1 MKTLFDKIPVELRVR
16 PQWVCW
22 RLETRD
28 GRATKIPFDAVTG
41 KPASSTDQQT
51 WHDFNTAAAA
61 LGRGAYSGLG
71 FVFSKDD
78 PFAGID
84 LDHVRDPQSKE
95 VAPWARDLVRRLNS
109 YAELSQSGTGAHVI
123 IKAKVPGDRRRKSID
138 GNGQGVEMYDADR
151 FFVMTGQQLSGVPAS
166 VEDRQLVLNEV
177 HAELFGAEPVT
188 PPPAP
193 APASLV
199 VLALSDRELITR
211 ASAAGN
217 GAKFASLWRGDWQ
230 AAGYGS
236 QSDADAAL
244 LGMLRFWTSGDKTRS
259 LALFTQSGLNRDKW
273 ADREDYRERTWA
285 KIATGDTYSPPVP
298 AILGMISQEGRMGA
312 GGDAQPVNPDDPE
325 GQGNRRTLTLWKPS
339 QFIAYK
345 VDPSS
350 ILLGDGYLEK
360 GDWTSLVGIGGLG
373 KTRLALWLAICQITG
388 REWCGLMVSGE
399 PQKTLIL
406 STETGIRRWKFDL
419 ERFFANLTDAERGTV
434 DEKLL
439 ILALT
444 SDEGGDLNLGNP
456 EAISQLMNTLADT
469 APGIVI
475 LDPWA
480 DLIAGDE
487 NKAADVILTVRSF
500 RAIIRKVCPA
510 AATLVVAHARTGS
523 ANVVQAGS
531 NFNAGNFG
539 RGSKAL
545 YSAVRCEIQL
555 APRDDEDPNKLLIL
569 CGKSNNAAKFEPRAI
584 DFDAEKF
591 TYRVNGDFDVET
603 WRDDV
608 NGKRRGQTVSIAQ
621 VVEAVRERYNVGEDV
636 PAGGV
641 IDALMAATGGARRT
655 IQRRLQEACKAK
667 YLRTGKLLGTYR
679 LGEKPLPK
687 GES

>member
-1 MKTLFDKIPVELRVR
+1 MTNFFSKIPAELRDR

-28 GRATKIPFDAVTG
+28 GKPTKIPFDAVTG
-41 KPASSTDQQT
+41 KLASSTDQQT
-51 WHDFNTAAAA
+51 WHDFNTATAA
-61 LGRGAYSGLG
+61 LGRGGYSGLG

-193 APASLV
+193 APASPA
-199 VLALSDRELITR
+199 VLALSDHELITR

-217 GAKFASLWRGDWQ
+217 GAKFTSLWRGDWQ

-244 LGMLRFWTSGDKTRS
+244 LGMLRFWTSGDKARS
-259 LALFTQSGLNRDKW
+259 LALFAQSGLNRDKW

-285 KIATGDTYSPPVP
+285 KIATGDTYSSPVS
-298 AILGMISQEGRMGA
+298 ALLGLTKPKSPQGLSDDIA
-312 GGDAQPVNPDDPE
+312 DADGENKDS
-325 GQGNRRTLTLWKPS
+325 RKAFTLWRPS
-339 QFIAYK
+339 QFIAYA

-350 ILLGDGYLEK
+350 ILLGDGYLEQ
-360 GDWTSLVGIGGLG
+360 GEWTSLVGIGGLG

-388 REWCGLMVSGE
+388 REWCGLMVSGA
-399 PQKTLIL
+399 PQKSVIL
-406 STETGIRRWKFDL
+406 STENGIRRWKYDL
-419 ERFFANLTDAERGTV
+419 ERFFSNLTEDEQAKV
-434 DEKLL
+434 DEKLR

-456 EAISQLMNTLADT
+456 EAVGQIMHTLAE
-469 APGIVI
+469 AEPGILI

-487 NKAADVILTVRSF
+487 NKAVDVNLTVRTL
-500 RAIIRKVCPA
+500 RAIVRKVCPGTA
-510 AATLVVAHARTGS
+510 ILVVAHARTGS
-523 ANVVQAGS
+523 ANVAQAGS

-555 APRDDEDPNKLLIL
+555 GPRDDEDPNKLVLI

-584 DFDAEKF
+584 DFDTERF
-591 TYRVNGDFDVET
+591 TYSVDETFDIGE

-621 VVEAVRERYNVGEDV
+621 VVGAVRDRYTIGEDV
-636 PAGGV
+636 LAGDV
-641 IDALMAATGGARRT
+641 INPLKAATGVSART
-655 IQRRLQEACKAK
+655 IQRRLKDACRLK

-687 GES
+687 GGL